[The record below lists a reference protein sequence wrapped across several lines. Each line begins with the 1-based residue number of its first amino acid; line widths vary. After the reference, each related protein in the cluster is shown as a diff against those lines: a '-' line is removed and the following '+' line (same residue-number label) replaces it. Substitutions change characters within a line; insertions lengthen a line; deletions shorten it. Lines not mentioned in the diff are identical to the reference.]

1 MEFEMKLIP
10 RKNSNILEML
20 GEVLS
25 EREYTETIDGWTF
38 VEPDASTADEG
49 IVSVID
55 SFSMTS
61 VSETKGLP
69 LLPWMRFKIA
79 INKAKFHNWMNP
91 GKELTTPIRV

>member
-1 MEFEMKLIP
+1 MKLIP

-38 VEPDASTADEG
+38 VQADASTADEG

-61 VSETKGLP
+61 PSETKGLS

-79 INKAKFHNWMNP
+79 INKVKIHNWMNP
-91 GKELTTPIRV
+91 GKELATPIRV

>member
-1 MEFEMKLIP
+1 MKLIP
-10 RKNSNILEML
+10 RKNSNIIEML
-20 GEVLS
+20 EEVLS

-38 VEPDASTADEG
+38 VEADASTADEG

-55 SFSMTS
+55 SFSMAPTS
-61 VSETKGLP
+61 ESKSLP

-79 INKAKFHNWMNP
+79 INKVNLYKWMNP